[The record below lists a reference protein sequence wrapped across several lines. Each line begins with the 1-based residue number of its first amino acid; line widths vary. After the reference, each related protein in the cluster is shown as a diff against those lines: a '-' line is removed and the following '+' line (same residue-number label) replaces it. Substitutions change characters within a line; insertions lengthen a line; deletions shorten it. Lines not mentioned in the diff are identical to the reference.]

1 MIEALKAGLSFG
13 VTSGII
19 TTLGLVIG
27 LNFGTHSKLAVI
39 GGILII
45 AIADA
50 LSDGFGMYI
59 SKEEEDPKNQKGRW
73 GETIGLA
80 LSKFIITLTFAI
92 PVMIFPLDFA
102 VILSIIWGVV
112 VMMVL
117 LFYIAEKEK
126 KSPWKVIAQHLIV
139 VFLVIIV
146 TYLAGNWISG
156 KYGSA
161 KI

>member
-27 LNFGTHSKLAVI
+27 LNFGTHSKLAVL
-39 GGILII
+39 GGILTIS
-45 AIADA
+45 IADA

-59 SKEEEDPKNQKGRW
+59 SKEEENPDNQKSLW
-73 GETIGLA
+73 GETIGLVF
-80 LSKFIITLTFAI
+80 SKFIITLTFAA
-92 PVMIFPLDFA
+92 PVLLFNLDFA
-102 VILSIIWGVV
+102 VILSVAWGIIVL
-112 VMMVL
+112 MVL
-117 LFYIAEKEK
+117 LFYLAEKEK
-126 KSPWKVIAQHLIV
+126 KSPWKVISKHLFV
-139 VFLVIIV
+139 VMLVILV

-156 KYGSA
+156 AFGSA